1 MPSVT
6 VPAPP
11 VLATVPGVELMHTG
25 QWDAMTGTHTF
36 TAEDLAAAIAAL
48 DCPAVRRPILKFGHD
63 TFHGQGLPALGS
75 VGNMR
80 LKNDGRTLAGD
91 YVGVPGWL
99 ATVDDNGLSVLS
111 SAYPDRSI
119 EGEWNYRCQ
128 IGHLH
133 PFVVHAVAL
142 LGVERPGIGTLPSL
156 QDLAATFGVALSNP
170 EPTGT
175 PVTLTIRDGH
185 VAVSADAAKTTAM
198 VALLPSTADA
208 ERLAVDGGLPVG
220 ELHLTLLFLGD
231 AADWDADQR
240 QAVLDGVETLRGT
253 GAVDGDGFA
262 LAVFNAGDDGK
273 DTCIVLGIGGQP
285 IEDVHTAVTA
295 AVPADNLPEQHHPWA
310 AHLSLIYT
318 DDLSQLADLVDR
330 TGPITFDRIRVA
342 FAGDNTD
349 IPLTDTTQA
358 STGPGGRSLMPN
370 PSPLQVSAAVTSD
383 DVRRVYYDTASW
395 EYWIAEFQLDPALQL
410 IVTSD
415 KDGSYSRV
423 PVTVDGEQITFAE
436 PIPVNVVYV
445 DKTTGDTAQ
454 AAAMTVMA
462 SNAAAGRRIA
472 WASRVESRPGDKPAA
487 TTDPPAGTAEE
498 PTPEVPDEAP
508 EDVPAAE
515 PDATTNQEDDMSL
528 SAIRARLGLGDDAD
542 EAAVLAALNAAL
554 PTEPGD
560 TSGEPEVLAVDPTP
574 VPAVASTKPRLPD
587 GVVAIDE
594 TTLAELKRNAA
605 LGAQAA
611 ERQRIS
617 DRDRV
622 IEAAVE
628 EGKISPARKAHWVK
642 AWEADPDGAKEDL
655 ASLEAGLHV
664 PTVMAGT
671 TGTGEEVVDLDGFT
685 DSATAEWAN
694 QLGIDVKELSRG

>member
-1 MPSVT
+1 MPTVT
-6 VPAPP
+6 VPTPP

-25 QWDAMTGTHTF
+25 QWNAMTGTHTF

-48 DCPAVRRPILKFGHD
+48 DCPAVRRPVLKFGHD
-63 TFHGQGLPALGS
+63 SYHGQGLPALGS

-170 EPTGT
+170 APTGT

-185 VAVSADAAKTTAM
+185 VAVSADAVKTKAM
-198 VALLPSTADA
+198 VALLPSAADA
-208 ERLAVDGGLPVG
+208 ERLVVDGGLPVD

-231 AADWDADQR
+231 AADWDIDQR
-240 QAVLDGVETLRGT
+240 QAVIAGVESLRGS

-262 LAVFNAGDDGK
+262 LSVFNAGSDDK
-273 DTCIVLGIGGQP
+273 DTCIVLGVGGQP
-285 IEDVHTAVTA
+285 VEDIHAAVTS
-295 AVPADNLPEQHHPWA
+295 AVPGDNLPGQHHPWA

-318 DDLSQLADLVDR
+318 DDLTQIADLIDR
-330 TGPITFDRIRVA
+330 TGPVAFDRIRVA

-349 IPLTDTTQA
+349 IPLTDMTQA
-358 STGPGGRSLMPN
+358 STGPGGRSTMPN
-370 PSPLQVSAAVTSD
+370 SSPLQVSAAVTSD
-383 DVRRVYYDTASW
+383 DVRREYYDTASW

-423 PVTVDGEQITFAE
+423 PVTVDGDQITFAE

-445 DKTTGDTAQ
+445 DKSTGDTAQ

-462 SNAAAGRRIA
+462 STAAAGRRIA

-487 TTDPPAGTAEE
+487 TEPADE

-554 PTEPGD
+554 PTDPGD
-560 TSGEPEVLAVDPTP
+560 NASSEPEVPAVQPTP
-574 VPAVASTKPRLPD
+574 APAAASTKARLPD

-617 DRDRV
+617 DRDKV
-622 IEAAVE
+622 IEAAVTD
-628 EGKISPARKAHWVK
+628 GKISPARKPHWVK
-642 AWEADPDGAKEDL
+642 AWEADPDGTSADL

-671 TGTGEEVVDLDGFT
+671 TGTGEETVDLDGFSDDAT
-685 DSATAEWAN
+685 SAWAQ